1 MQPSSPLVTRRRAAL
16 LVTLMVLLASIYM
29 ITYSA
34 RIETGDSR
42 FLFDAVGSSVDYGD
56 LLLDLSAWQRSPIYF
71 GAELAYPLETF
82 DIEPLPVLLLSPLYA
97 LAKAVPGIGLVHTV
111 WLFNVFVGAA
121 AGGVM
126 FLYAL
131 ALGHSERVAILGAL
145 LLGVASVLFPY
156 TRTLFREPLMLLM
169 LLLAGLMIERLRA
182 NGYRS
187 IRLWILAG
195 LAVIGLILSKA
206 SALLALPA
214 LLLLLLPP
222 LKRLDRRL
230 LLALGIGGLL
240 IGVVIALLSVFGAER
255 YNFINRLLRASG
267 DQFPTALAAYLISP
281 GASLWATSPIALL
294 ALPGVALLARGS
306 AGGWRYAVAVPLLA
320 LSLAVGYAALNGVH
334 WFGGLSWPPRFLI
347 PVVPYLILAGLPVLE
362 WLISSPQSTD
372 VDVGAGQSRNFWKR
386 IASIL
391 VALLIAYSVWA
402 QLSGVTLWWGEYAR
416 VLPPESGGV
425 GEWLPALYQPRYF
438 RWVLLPSLWG
448 RVPFDFAWV
457 DIDAPVY
464 AIAFVVLAVLC
475 VFTLWKTLSEQ
486 RNLLNLPLRLSA
498 ISALSLLIVLAFY
511 LPALYRNDNRYLS
524 GNDTL
529 PPMLSMIQDETVAG
543 DVVLLTSRFY
553 EPYFANAGKLDPAA
567 DARLITLTDQ
577 PGEQP
582 SPEQPPLVRSDYP
595 AALLTTYTPPLIHHL
610 AERRDRL
617 WLLSESGPDLWWS
630 VRPLERFMTSHY
642 YPLRTLQTGPR
653 TRLIEYSTASAPD
666 AFSFVGADISTDLA
680 YGDSLRLL
688 GLTLPNGTMY
698 APGDA
703 LPVSLYWSS
712 DAPLEPNYT
721 VALFLRDA
729 NGMPIADSQWQPAM
743 GFAPTSDWRPGVPVW
758 DNRAVRIPAD
768 AVPGTYQLWVKVYD
782 FEADGSTR
790 DLEVRGENTLDRV
803 IGVLPVVIRVE

>member
-1 MQPSSPLVTRRRAAL
+1 MPQSSPLVTGRLAAL

-56 LLLDLSAWQRSPIYF
+56 LLLDLVAWQRSPIYF
-71 GAELAYPLETF
+71 GAELTYPLETF

-97 LAKAVPGIGLVHTV
+97 LAKAIPGIGMVHTL

-121 AGGVM
+121 AGGVL

-145 LLGVASVLFPY
+145 LLGLATVLFPY

-169 LLLAGLMIERLRA
+169 LLLSGLMIERLRT

-187 IRLWILAG
+187 IPLWILAG

-214 LLLLLLPP
+214 LLVLLIPP
-222 LKRLDRRL
+222 LGRVNRRL
-230 LLALGIGGLL
+230 LLGLGIGGAL
-240 IGVVIALLSVFGAER
+240 IGVLVVLLVLFGAER
-255 YNFINRLLRASG
+255 YNIVRRLSGATGYLFSTAIN
-267 DQFPTALAAYLISP
+267 AYLFSP
-281 GASLWATSPIALL
+281 GASVWGTSPVALL
-294 ALPGVALLARGS
+294 ALPGVVMLARGR
-306 AGGWRYAVAVPLLA
+306 AWRYAIAVPLMVLA
-320 LSLAVGYAALNGVH
+320 LAFGYAALNGIH

-362 WLISSPQSTD
+362 WVIHPSKLAG
-372 VDVGAGQSRNFWKR
+372 VVGNPVFRR
-386 IASIL
+386 IVAVAVVVL
-391 VALLIAYSVWA
+391 VAYSVWA

-416 VLPPESGGV
+416 VLPEESGGV
-425 GEWLPALYQPRYF
+425 AEWPPALYDPRYF
-438 RWVLLPSLWG
+438 RWTLMPTLWG
-448 RVPFDFAWV
+448 QMPLDFAWV
-457 DIDAPVY
+457 DIAAPGFALAFAGLAFACVFILRLPQRKFRPIFAVAPVILFY
-464 AIAFVVLAVLC
+464 IL
-475 VFTLWKTLSEQ
+475 
-486 RNLLNLPLRLSA
+486 
-498 ISALSLLIVLAFY
+498 LAFY
-511 LPALYRNDNRYLS
+511 LPALYRSDNRYLS

-529 PPMLSMIQDETVAG
+529 PLMLSIIQDETAAG
-543 DVVLLTSRFY
+543 DVVLLTSRAY
-553 EPYFANAGKLDPAA
+553 EPFFLNAGKLDPRA
-567 DARLITLTDQ
+567 DARLIVLPDQ

-595 AALLTTYTPPLIHHL
+595 AALLTTYTPPLIYHL

-666 AFSFVGADISTDLA
+666 AFGFVNAEIPTDLVYA
-680 YGDSLRLL
+680 GSMRLL
-688 GLTLPNGTMY
+688 GFTLPEGTAY
-698 APGDA
+698 APGEA
-703 LPVSLYWSS
+703 LPVSLSWSV

-729 NGMPIADSQWQPAM
+729 NGLPVADAQWQPAM
-743 GFAPTSDWRPGVPVW
+743 GFAPTSEWRPGVPVW
-758 DNRAVRIPAD
+758 DNRAVRIPSEA
-768 AVPGTYQLWVKVYD
+768 APGDYQLWVKVYD
-782 FEADGSTR
+782 FGEDGVAR
-790 DLEVRGENTLDRV
+790 DLEVSGETTLDNT
-803 IGVLPVVIRVE
+803 IGVLPIVIRVG